1 MSNISITTSESSVS
15 SNGSSSSLPLS
26 PNSTTSHAMDS
37 IISSNKN
44 VPSSP
49 VFSTSPLSPSIT
61 HRGAH
66 SPLPQGGSDSYSY
79 GQQSPKHSPHTPR
92 RNSPSRY
99 DRSPRGS
106 ISYME
111 RSPSPSPTAVSFD
124 QSSRSPSLHSS
135 VNLLS
140 PYDSSQMGRRS
151 PRPDRSPSPLSF
163 GRPVSSTLP
172 RNFGG
177 FRQPGKSL

>member
-1 MSNISITTSESSVS
+1 
-15 SNGSSSSLPLS
+15 
-26 PNSTTSHAMDS
+26 MDY

-49 VFSTSPLSPSIT
+49 VFTTSPLSSPKI

-66 SPLPQGGSDSYSY
+66 SPLPQGGSDIYSYS
-79 GQQSPKHSPHTPR
+79 QHSPKHSPHTPR
-92 RNSPSRY
+92 RHSPSHY
-99 DRSPRGS
+99 DRSSRGS
-106 ISYME
+106 ISYVD

-124 QSSRSPSLHSS
+124 QSSRSSSLHSS
-135 VNLLS
+135 ANLLS

-163 GRPVSSTLP
+163 GRTISSTLP

-177 FRQPGKSL
+177 FRQPGKSVIQL